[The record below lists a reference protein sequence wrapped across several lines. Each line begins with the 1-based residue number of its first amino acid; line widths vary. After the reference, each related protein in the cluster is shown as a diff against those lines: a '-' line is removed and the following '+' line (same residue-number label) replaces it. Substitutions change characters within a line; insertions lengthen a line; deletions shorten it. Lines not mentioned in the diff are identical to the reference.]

1 MHPILKIFLLFLQV
15 TVNQEEGGILVVEW
29 TVMVIEATGEEVTRV
44 TEAEVVDGKTG
55 KDLLWTYCD
64 IFNKRL
70 IIHRDVSYSAE
81 NLRLVHSHLS
91 K

>member
-55 KDLLWTYCD
+55 KDLL
-64 IFNKRL
+64 
-70 IIHRDVSYSAE
+70 
-81 NLRLVHSHLS
+81 
-91 K
+91 